1 MDRLRKKKGSE
12 TRSGHGHVSFSTVG
26 EEGDGQ
32 RQEGKDRGRK
42 TEEGRE
48 ADGEVER
55 QWGREEAGKLGPA
68 DRSSHG
74 SRLIELRRFVRLS
87 LGDNPTLFALLLKK
101 CRFNFQS

>member
-12 TRSGHGHVSFSTVG
+12 TRSGHVSFSTVG

-68 DRSSHG
+68 DRSSHS
-74 SRLIELRRFVRLS
+74 SRLIELRQFVRLF

>member
-12 TRSGHGHVSFSTVG
+12 TRSGHVSFSTVG

-55 QWGREEAGKLGPA
+55 Q
-68 DRSSHG
+68 
-74 SRLIELRRFVRLS
+74 
-87 LGDNPTLFALLLKK
+87 
-101 CRFNFQS
+101 

>member
-12 TRSGHGHVSFSTVG
+12 TRSGHVSFSTVG

-55 QWGREEAGKLGPA
+55 QWGREDAGKLGPA

-74 SRLIELRRFVRLS
+74 SRLIELRRFVHLS